1 MAGIGFSLRKIM
13 KEDTFGQIVRA
24 YAYAAIIGSGPWIIS
39 VISLVAIYTIGLSH
53 SGAARI
59 TLLQF
64 QTTITYLISISL
76 IVSGIF
82 QYAFVRYVADR
93 LFEKLDMRIL
103 PNTLGV
109 LFVLTIITA
118 IIAIFFV
125 VFALPGTSTLYKLLC
140 VFTMVV
146 LSNLWMLA
154 NLLSGLRVYRS
165 ILLVFIIG
173 YTLTVLFCW
182 LLWGYGIEGLMLG
195 FFLGQTILFF
205 GLLVIITYGYFALD
219 TLTFD
224 FLKPGRMYASLIFA
238 GLFFNLAIW
247 ADKYCFWYY
256 KETGYAVIG
265 HLHASLIYDLPIY
278 LSFFLIIP
286 GFAVFLFR
294 METDFVECYQKYY
307 DAIRDGGSLKKIN
320 TMHSLMVQA
329 VRLGFVDIIKIQFLF
344 TLIGFYFS
352 ERILA
357 FFNFPTVQAHLLRV
371 DILAIDFLVLFIG
384 MLNVTFYLDKRKQ
397 AVLLCILFFVL
408 NVLFTLLSLLFGLYY
423 YGYGLLVAVLICNF
437 VAFWILDRDFY
448 NLTYETFMLSYKRA

>member
-13 KEDTFGQIVRA
+13 REDTLGQIVRA
-24 YAYAAIIGSGPWIIS
+24 YSYAGIIGSGPWIIS
-39 VISLVAIYTIGLSH
+39 VIALVAIYTIGLRH
-53 SGAARI
+53 SGDVRI

-76 IVSGIF
+76 VISGIF

-93 LFEKLDMRIL
+93 LFAKSDTSIL
-103 PNTLGV
+103 PSTLGM

-125 VFALPGTSTLYKLLC
+125 AFALPGTGTLYQLLC
-140 VFTMVV
+140 IFTMVV

-165 ILLVFIIG
+165 ILLVFVIG
-173 YTLTVLFCW
+173 YALTILFCW
-182 LLWGYGIEGLMLG
+182 LLWGYGIAGLMLG
-195 FFLGQTILFF
+195 FFIGQAILFF
-205 GLLVIITYGYFALD
+205 GLLAIITYNYFSLN
-219 TLTFD
+219 TLAFD
-224 FLKPGRMYASLIFA
+224 CFRPGRMYVTLIFS

-256 KETGYAVIG
+256 KSTGYLVIG

-278 LSFFLIIP
+278 LAFFLIIP

-294 METDFVECYQKYY
+294 METDFVACYQRYY

-329 VRLGFVDIIKIQFLF
+329 VQMGLLDIIKIQFLC
-344 TLIGFYFS
+344 TIIGFYFS
-352 ERILA
+352 ARILA
-357 FFNFPTVQAHLLRV
+357 FFEFPTVQAHLLRV

-397 AVLLCILFFVL
+397 AVCLCLLFFILNLLC
-408 NVLFTLLSLLFGLYY
+408 TWLSLLFGLYY

-437 VAFWILDRDFY
+437 VAFWVLDRDFY
-448 NLTYETFMLSYKRA
+448 NLTYETFMLSYQQA